1 MKKLWL
7 RWIALALFVVLLGA
21 TFVRLGEW
29 QLHRLEARR
38 HTNSEVVTNSSAPVR
53 PYQEVFDGS
62 PVTDDEQWQ
71 RVTATGTFDGANQFL
86 AMYRNRGDDSGS
98 EVITPL
104 KTDRG
109 EYLLVDRG
117 FITRERGGVENIAI
131 PAAPTGKVTV
141 TGYVRRSENG
151 KPNQVTVVDHRM
163 RLVNSG
169 EIGKTLPYPVLDGY
183 LGATQVSGQSADLLP
198 MVTPELGEGPH
209 LSYAIQWFCFTA
221 IAVAGMF
228 VLIRGD
234 LRDRKKAQ
242 LKAEAAAAAEQE
254 AGDGPRA

>member
-1 MKKLWL
+1 MKRLWL
-7 RWIALALFVVLLGA
+7 RWIALALFVIVLAA

-29 QLHRLEARR
+29 QLHRLDWRKE
-38 HTNSEVVTNSSAPVR
+38 TNAQVVANSAKAIQ
-53 PYQEVFDGS
+53 PYQAVFDQT

-71 RVTATGTFDGANQFL
+71 RVTATGTFDGDNQFL
-86 AMYRNRGDDSGS
+86 AMFRTRSGDSGS

-104 KTDRG
+104 KTNRG

-117 FITRERGGVENIAI
+117 FIKRDRGTQENIAI
-131 PAAPTGKVTV
+131 PAAPTGAVTV

-151 KPNQVTVVDHRM
+151 KASNITVVDNRM
-163 RLVNSG
+163 RLVNSS
-169 EIGKTLPYPVLDGY
+169 EIAKVLPYPVLDGY
-183 LGATQVSGQSADLLP
+183 LGATEVSGQSAELLP

-221 IAVAGMF
+221 IAVAGMV

-234 LRDRKKAQ
+234 LRDRAKMKQQAATQ
-242 LKAEAAAAAEQE
+242 LE
-254 AGDGPRA
+254 GDVDGSRA